1 MGEQR
6 LLTLGYS
13 RHGRGK
19 VEQRRVALVNGAHR
33 VPLRIGEEHTMS
45 IPTVFVSSTCEDLR
59 QTGHRDAIR
68 DAIQRTRLLAD
79 MQEYWE
85 TGDNPPLQECLARVK
100 AADVVVVAV
109 AHRYGWIPEGQK
121 KSITWLEC
129 AEAFESGAR
138 VLAYFINPEYEY
150 DNKLRDDYRLARE
163 FEQDE
168 DEKKLI
174 AGMEGR
180 VKGLKDFKK
189 WLASMSTHS
198 TTFTSPENLRQLVEI
213 DLIRWARSKNLS
225 IGSFTNLR
233 DGSRMVRVPA
243 GSAVLGEGDEEL
255 KPSIELEEFY
265 ISKYPVTNEQ
275 YAVFAQQTSR
285 STLSFNA
292 LKNHPVVGVS
302 WQDAQAYCTWAQLRL
317 PTEAQWEKAARGVD
331 GRRYPWGDYGP
342 VEVRANCLSSERG
355 GTTPVNEFPNSASPY
370 GCLDMAGN
378 VFEWCLD
385 SYSEGIQTTAQV
397 REAQT
402 DDARGFRVVRGG
414 AWNDVGDRCRC
425 ACRGRRWSE
434 YEFNNVGFRV
444 VFAGLTQDI
453 LDGWFGAGNWFCY
466 PDRRSGI
473 GVTKLPLMEDLPE
486 LIDYIDVDEKR
497 YGQRRCPVS
506 GIGAHVEL
514 RLPVAPD
521 QTPEWQRAA
530 LERWRKE
537 QERDREPLERERLNV
552 LFGTNQWSRHRV
564 MTFIVSVDLPA
575 PLEVHYPV
583 TSAEVLDKAR
593 YGVGQECPAGPAR
606 LSLAGDLPE
615 RYS

>member
-1 MGEQR
+1 
-6 LLTLGYS
+6 
-13 RHGRGK
+13 
-19 VEQRRVALVNGAHR
+19 
-33 VPLRIGEEHTMS
+33 MS

-68 DAIQRTRLLAD
+68 DAILRTRLRAD

-100 AADVVVVAV
+100 GADVVVVAV

-129 AEAFESGAR
+129 AEAFDSGAK

-150 DNKLRDDYRLARE
+150 GNELRDDYRLTKE
-163 FEQDE
+163 FEHDE

-174 AGMEGR
+174 AGMTAR
-180 VKGLKDFKK
+180 VKGLRDFKK
-189 WLASMSTHS
+189 WLAARSTNS

-213 DLIRWARSKNLS
+213 DLIRWAQSKDLA

-233 DGSRMVRVPA
+233 DGSLMLRVPA
-243 GSAVLGEGDEEL
+243 GSAVLGEAAEES
-255 KPSIELEEFY
+255 KPSMELEEFY

-285 STLSFNA
+285 STLA
-292 LKNHPVVGVS
+292 LNGLKDHPVVGVS
-302 WQDAQAYCTWAQLRL
+302 WHDAQAYCTWAQLRL

-385 SYSEGIQTTAQV
+385 PYGERIEAAARV
-397 REAQT
+397 PDAQT

-414 AWNDVGDRCRC
+414 AWNDVADRCRC

-444 VFAGLTQDI
+444 VFAGLTQEI

-466 PDRRSGI
+466 PDRRSGV
-473 GVTKLPLMEDLPE
+473 GVTKLPSMAELPE

-514 RLPVAPD
+514 RLPLGPD
-521 QTPEWQRAA
+521 QTPEWQRGA
-530 LERWRKE
+530 LERWLEE
-537 QERDREPLERERLNV
+537 QGRDREPLDRERLNV
-552 LFGTNQWSRHRV
+552 LFGTKHWSRHRV
-564 MTFIVSVDLPA
+564 MTFIVNVDLPA
-575 PLEVHYPV
+575 PLEVRYPV

-593 YGVGQECPAGPAR
+593 YGVGQECPAGSAR